1 MLPIIY
7 LIVMVNSI
15 DRGIHP
21 HHGCPGGKAEG
32 VWDEPVIVVLCGV
45 HSPNRY
51 SSVVPQLG
59 IANLVNINQY

>member
-32 VWDEPVIVVLCGV
+32 VWDEPVIVVLCGF
-45 HSPNRY
+45 HSEPKQIQFGGAPVGNR
-51 SSVVPQLG
+51 
-59 IANLVNINQY
+59 